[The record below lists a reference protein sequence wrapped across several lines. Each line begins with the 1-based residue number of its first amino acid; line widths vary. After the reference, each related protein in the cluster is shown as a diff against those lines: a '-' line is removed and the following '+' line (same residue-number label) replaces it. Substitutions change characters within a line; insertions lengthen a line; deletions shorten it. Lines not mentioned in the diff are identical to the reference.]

1 MWQEILT
8 TIILSVVGVVISGVG
23 AFVMAWIRTK
33 IKDEKLA
40 KIVDEAFFIVQ
51 DGVNYVYQTYV
62 EGLKGTSLWDKA
74 AMQTAN
80 QKAVDYIYKHL
91 SQEAISY
98 IISKGQNVDEWIAEQ
113 IEIAVKNSKDNRGDG
128 K

>member
-8 TIILSVVGVVISGVG
+8 SIILSVVGVVISGVG
-23 AFVMAWIRTK
+23 AFLMAWIRSK
-33 IKDEKLA
+33 IKDDKMA

-62 EGLKGTSLWDKA
+62 EELKGTSLWDKA
-74 AMQTAN
+74 AMQAAN
-80 QKAVDYIYKHL
+80 QKAIDYIYKHL

-98 IISKGQNVDEWIAEQ
+98 IVSKGQNIDEWIAEQ
-113 IEIAVKNSKDNRGDG
+113 IEIAIKQSKDNNIS

>member
-8 TIILSVVGVVISGVG
+8 SIILSVVGVVISGVG
-23 AFVMAWIRTK
+23 AFLMAWIRSK
-33 IKDEKLA
+33 IKDDKMA

-62 EGLKGTSLWDKA
+62 EELKGTSLWDKA

-91 SQEAISY
+91 SQEAVNHIV
-98 IISKGQNVDEWIAEQ
+98 SKGQNVDEWIAEQ
-113 IEIAVKNSKDNRGDG
+113 IEIAIKNSKNSSS
-128 K
+128 KQ